1 MDPATALLRFF
12 KSLADESRL
21 KIIGLLAS
29 TEHNVQ
35 NLAKLLKLKEP
46 TVSHHLAMLRAAGLV
61 QMRTDG
67 NTHWYRLDFEMLRS
81 VSRMVLT
88 REKLASIAN
97 DLDAE
102 DWERK
107 VLSNFMDGERIKD
120 IPTTRKKR
128 WAILRWLAA
137 RLDADAAYTE
147 NQLND
152 IIKRHHWDTA
162 TLRREMI
169 GYRMLA
175 RNQGIYRRL
184 PESQWRSEDKWDGRG
199 RDDPRGTRA

>member
-1 MDPATALLRFF
+1 MDPAGALLRFF

-21 KIIGLLAS
+21 KIVGLLAAA
-29 TEHNVQ
+29 EHNVRD
-35 NLAKLLKLKEP
+35 LAKLLKLKEP
-46 TVSHHLAMLRAAGLV
+46 TVSHHLAILREAGLV
-61 QMRTDG
+61 QMRTEG
-67 NTHWYRLDFEMLRS
+67 NTHWYRLDFETLRS

-88 REKLASIAN
+88 REKLAGIAN

-102 DWERK
+102 DWERR

-137 RLDADAAYTE
+137 RFNTEASYTE
-147 NQLND
+147 NQLNE

-162 TLRREMI
+162 TLRREMV

-175 RNQGIYRRL
+175 RSKGIYRRL
-184 PESQWRSEDKWDGRG
+184 PESEWRSEEKWDGRG
-199 RDDPRGTRA
+199 LDHPR

>member
-35 NLAKLLKLKEP
+35 DLAKLLKLKEP
-46 TVSHHLAMLRAAGLV
+46 TVSHHLAILREAGLV

-67 NTHWYRLDFEMLRS
+67 NTHWYRLDFEALHA
-81 VSRMVLT
+81 VSRSVLT
-88 REKLASIAN
+88 REKLASIAS
-97 DLDAE
+97 DLDAD

-128 WAILRWLAA
+128 WAILKWLVA
-137 RLDADAAYTE
+137 RFDPEIDYSE
-147 NQLND
+147 NQLNE

-175 RNQGIYRRL
+175 RSKGIYRRR
-184 PESQWRSEDKWDGRG
+184 PESEWRREEK
-199 RDDPRGTRA
+199 

>member
-21 KIIGLLAS
+21 KIIGLLAAA
-29 TEHNVQ
+29 EHNVQ
-35 NLAKLLKLKEP
+35 DLAKLLKLKEP
-46 TVSHHLAMLRAAGLV
+46 TVSHHLAILREAGLV
-61 QMRTDG
+61 QMRTEG
-67 NTHWYRLDFEMLRS
+67 NTHWYRLDFEALRS
-81 VSRMVLT
+81 VSRSVLT

-107 VLSNFMDGERIKD
+107 VLNAFMDGEQIKQ

-137 RLDADAAYTE
+137 RFDPDATYTE
-147 NQLND
+147 NQLNE

-175 RNQGIYRRL
+175 RNKGIYRRL
-184 PESQWRSEDKWDGRG
+184 PESEWRSEEKWDGRG
-199 RDDPRGTRA
+199 LDDPRGIR

>member
-21 KIIGLLAS
+21 KIVGLLAAA
-29 TEHNVQ
+29 EHNVQ
-35 NLAKLLKLKEP
+35 DLAKLLKLKEP
-46 TVSHHLAMLRAAGLV
+46 TVSHHLAILREAGLV
-61 QMRTDG
+61 QMRTDR

-81 VSRMVLT
+81 VSKTVLT
-88 REKLASIAN
+88 REKLVSIAG

-128 WAILRWLAA
+128 WAILKWLAT
-137 RLDADAAYTE
+137 RFDADIAYSE
-147 NQLND
+147 NQLNE
-152 IIKRHHWDTA
+152 IIKRHHWDAA

-175 RNQGIYRRL
+175 RTSGIYRRL
-184 PESQWRSEDKWDGRG
+184 PESEWRSEEKWNGRG
-199 RDDPRGTRA
+199 LDDPRVAR

>member
-1 MDPATALLRFF
+1 VDPATALLRFF

-21 KIIGLLAS
+21 KIIGLLAAA
-29 TEHNVQ
+29 EHNVQ
-35 NLAKLLKLKEP
+35 DLAKLLKLKEP
-46 TVSHHLAMLRAAGLV
+46 TVSHHLAILREAGLV

-67 NTHWYRLDFEMLRS
+67 NTHWYRLDFETLRS
-81 VSRMVLT
+81 VSRTVLT

-107 VLSNFMDGERIKD
+107 VLSAFMEGEQIRQ

-137 RLDADAAYTE
+137 RFDPDAEYTE
-147 NQLND
+147 NQLNE

-162 TLRREMI
+162 TLRREMV

-175 RNQGIYRRL
+175 RSKGIYRCL
-184 PESQWRSEDKWDGRG
+184 PESEWRSEEQWDGRG
-199 RDDPRGTRA
+199 LDHPRGVR

>member
-21 KIIGLLAS
+21 KIVGLLAAA
-29 TEHNVQ
+29 EHNVQ
-35 NLAKLLKLKEP
+35 DLAKLLKLKEP
-46 TVSHHLAMLRAAGLV
+46 TVSHHLAILREAGLV
-61 QMRTDG
+61 QMRTDR

-81 VSRMVLT
+81 VSRTVLT
-88 REKLASIAN
+88 REKLASIAT
-97 DLDAE
+97 DLDFE
-102 DWERK
+102 EWERK

-137 RLDADAAYTE
+137 RFDPSAEYSE
-147 NQLND
+147 NQLNE

-169 GYRMLA
+169 GYRMLG
-175 RNQGIYRRL
+175 RSKGIYRRL
-184 PESQWRSEDKWDGRG
+184 PESEWRSEENWDGR
-199 RDDPRGTRA
+199 

>member
-1 MDPATALLRFF
+1 MDPATALLRLF

-21 KIIGLLAS
+21 KIIGLLAAA
-29 TEHNVQ
+29 EHNVQ
-35 NLAKLLKLKEP
+35 DLAKLLKLKEP
-46 TVSHHLAMLRAAGLV
+46 TVSHHLAILREAGLV
-61 QMRTDG
+61 QMRTEG

-81 VSRMVLT
+81 VSRTVLT
-88 REKLASIAN
+88 REKLASIAS

-120 IPTTRKKR
+120 IPTGRKKR

-137 RLDADAAYTE
+137 RFDADAEYTE
-147 NQLND
+147 NQLNE

-175 RNQGIYRRL
+175 RNNGIYRRR
-184 PESQWRSEDKWDGRG
+184 PESEWRSEE
-199 RDDPRGTRA
+199 

>member
-21 KIIGLLAS
+21 KIIGLLAAA
-29 TEHNVQ
+29 EHNVQ
-35 NLAKLLKLKEP
+35 DLAKLLKLKEP
-46 TVSHHLAMLRAAGLV
+46 TVSHHLAILREAGLV

-67 NTHWYRLDFEMLRS
+67 NTHWYRLDFETLRS
-81 VSRMVLT
+81 VSRTVLT

-128 WAILRWLAA
+128 WAILKWLAG
-137 RLDADAAYTE
+137 RVSIADAEYSE
-147 NQLND
+147 NQLNE

-175 RNQGIYRRL
+175 RSKGIYRRL
-184 PESQWRSEDKWDGRG
+184 PESEWRSEEKWAGRL
-199 RDDPRGTRA
+199 

>member
-1 MDPATALLRFF
+1 MDPATALLRLF

-21 KIIGLLAS
+21 KIVGLLAS

-35 NLAKLLKLKEP
+35 QLAKLLKLKEP
-46 TVSHHLAMLRAAGLV
+46 TVSHHLAMLREAGLV
-61 QMRTDG
+61 RMRTDG
-67 NTHWYRLDFEMLRS
+67 NTHWYRLDFETLRS
-81 VSRMVLT
+81 VSKTVLT
-88 REKLASIAN
+88 REKLASIAS
-97 DLDAE
+97 DLEAE

-107 VLSNFMDGERIKD
+107 VLSAFMEGERIKQ

-137 RLDADAAYTE
+137 RFDPEAAYTE
-147 NQLND
+147 NQLNA

-175 RNQGIYRRL
+175 RSKGIYRRL
-184 PESQWRSEDKWDGRG
+184 PESEWRSEEKWDGRG
-199 RDDPRGTRA
+199 LDDPR

>member
-1 MDPATALLRFF
+1 MDPATALLRLF

-21 KIIGLLAS
+21 KIIGLLAA

-46 TVSHHLAMLRAAGLV
+46 TVSHHLAVLREAGLV

-67 NTHWYRLDFEMLRS
+67 NTHWYRLDFETLRS
-81 VSRMVLT
+81 VSRTVLT
-88 REKLASIAN
+88 REKLASIAS

-107 VLSNFMDGERIKD
+107 VLNAFMEGEQIKQ

-128 WAILRWLAA
+128 WAILRWLAV
-137 RLDADAAYTE
+137 RFDPDATYTE
-147 NQLND
+147 NQLNE

-175 RNQGIYRRL
+175 RSKGIYRRL
-184 PESQWRSEDKWDGRG
+184 PESEWRSEEKWDGRG
-199 RDDPRGTRA
+199 

>member
-21 KIIGLLAS
+21 KIIGLLAAA
-29 TEHNVQ
+29 EHNVQ
-35 NLAKLLKLKEP
+35 DLAKLLKLKEP
-46 TVSHHLAMLRAAGLV
+46 TVSHHLAILREAGLV
-61 QMRTDG
+61 GMRTDG
-67 NTHWYRLDFEMLRS
+67 NTHWYSLDFETLRS
-81 VSRMVLT
+81 ISRTVLT
-88 REKLASIAN
+88 REKLASIAS

-120 IPTTRKKR
+120 IPTARKKR
-128 WAILRWLAA
+128 WAILRWLAG
-137 RLDADAAYTE
+137 RFDPDAEYSE

-175 RNQGIYRRL
+175 RTKGIYRRL
-184 PESQWRSEDKWDGRG
+184 PESEWRSEEKWAG
-199 RDDPRGTRA
+199 RD

>member
-21 KIIGLLAS
+21 KIIGLLAA

-35 NLAKLLKLKEP
+35 DLAKLLKLKEP
-46 TVSHHLAMLRAAGLV
+46 TVSHHLAVLREAGLV

-81 VSRMVLT
+81 VSRTVLT
-88 REKLASIAN
+88 REKLASIAS

-107 VLSNFMDGERIKD
+107 VLNAFMEGEQIKQ

-137 RLDADAAYTE
+137 RFDPDTAYTE
-147 NQLND
+147 NQLNE

-175 RNQGIYRRL
+175 RSKGIYRRL
-184 PESQWRSEDKWDGRG
+184 PEAEWRSEEKWDGRG
-199 RDDPRGTRA
+199 LDDPRGVR